1 MIRLDEISE
10 LRMRRRCRMLQA
22 VPGGGSQRK
31 YFVPPQ
37 TNTAGETNPQRR
49 RYRYYGEQHPKLLP
63 LAHQLA
69 ARAGHGNR

>member
-1 MIRLDEISE
+1 MIRLDKISE
-10 LRMRRRCRMLQA
+10 LRACRRSWVLQA

-37 TNTAGETNPQRR
+37 RNPAGEANPQRR
-49 RYRYYGEQHPKLLP
+49 RYREYGEQHPKLLP

-69 ARAGHGNR
+69 ARAGHRNR